1 MNRQIEIEKLAAET
15 TSDPRW
21 LLLVA
26 KDKGSDGK
34 FFYSVK
40 TTGVYCRPSCA
51 ARLAHPGNVR
61 FYTTTAAA
69 ENAGFRACKRCKPAG
84 LSLTEANTAKI
95 EKVCRLIERSE
106 KTPSLEK
113 LAKHAGMSVFH
124 LHRTFKAIT
133 GLTPSGYGAA
143 HRTRRVRKTLGKSQS
158 VTDAIYDAGFN
169 SNSRFYESANEA
181 LGMTLRQASA
191 TAVQKPSFTS
201 RSRSV
206 RSAPSWWPRAS
217 AAFVLSSWVMIRS
230 CWHAICKTNFS
241 RQNSLATRAATRIWS
256 PR

>member
-26 KDKGSDGK
+26 RDKESDGK

-51 ARLAHPGNVR
+51 ARLARPENVR
-61 FYTTTAAA
+61 FYGTTAAA
-69 ENAGFRACKRCKPAG
+69 EKAGFRACKRCKPAG

-106 KTPSLEK
+106 ETPSLEK

-133 GLTPSGYGAA
+133 GSRRPTTALLT
-143 HRTRRVRKTLGKSQS
+143 
-158 VTDAIYDAGFN
+158 
-169 SNSRFYESANEA
+169 E
-181 LGMTLRQASA
+181 
-191 TAVQKPSFTS
+191 
-201 RSRSV
+201 RSV
-206 RSAPSWWPRAS
+206 CERPLAR
-217 AAFVLSSWVMIRS
+217 V
-230 CWHAICKTNFS
+230 S
-241 RQNSLATRAATRIWS
+241 R
-256 PR
+256 